1 MHIFEPVFILILSAR
16 RPYRTSQVGRPGPLE
31 YVLGD
36 FSTEVQY
43 SWYMIFGIVFF
54 RLNLN
59 FLNTSKSICSQWS
72 YLPYTCINPPLDA
85 PRPFSTGRV
94 IPSSVSDRQTIHR
107 LLKTVQQEA
116 TPRVAAQ
123 PDTTEYEDKRAA
135 ATLAAKLAEEQ
146 QAAPGGARGNDRP
159 WKARC
164 TLTLARLSP
173 ARPIASVSQKRW
185 TLSFQKGVSLNIAV
199 NVNSMSSWF
208 CLFIWF
214 LSRIVSLWHIRL
226 IFRVIDAA
234 FDRRSPR
241 AHCVLSWS
249 GPEIWLICVYT

>member
-1 MHIFEPVFILILSAR
+1 MFMIHDICYCVFHLK
-16 RPYRTSQVGRPGPLE
+16 
-31 YVLGD
+31 
-36 FSTEVQY
+36 
-43 SWYMIFGIVFF
+43 
-54 RLNLN
+54 LN

-72 YLPYTCINPPLDA
+72 YLPYTCINSPLDA

-94 IPSSVSDRQTIHR
+94 IPSSVSVRQTIHR

-146 QAAPGGARGNDRP
+146 QAAPGGARGDDRP

-173 ARPIASVSQKRW
+173 ARPIASASQKRW
-185 TLSFQKGVSLNIAV
+185 TPSSRKGCPLEHCCQCQLNVLTTLLVHVGFIKDSQFIAHLS
-199 NVNSMSSWF
+199 
-208 CLFIWF
+208 
-214 LSRIVSLWHIRL
+214 HI
-226 IFRVIDAA
+226 
-234 FDRRSPR
+234 
-241 AHCVLSWS
+241 
-249 GPEIWLICVYT
+249 